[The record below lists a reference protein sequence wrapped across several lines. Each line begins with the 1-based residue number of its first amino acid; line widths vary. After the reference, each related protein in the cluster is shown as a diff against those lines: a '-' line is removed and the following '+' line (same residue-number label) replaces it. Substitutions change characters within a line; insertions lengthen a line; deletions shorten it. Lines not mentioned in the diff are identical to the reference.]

1 MRQKFL
7 KGSFLIMLGLL
18 AGRLSDLKPVKAQ
31 SSCSVKSLS
40 GSYTYFLNGSYFD
53 TDNNEY
59 SYSSVGQLTADGNG
73 NLLGAE
79 TTDDGATIY
88 QNDIVTGTYA
98 INSNCSGT
106 ATFNLA
112 LDEPVNVNLYLTN
125 NSKNAS
131 MIETDDGTQVIGQAT
146 QQFPAN

>member
-1 MRQKFL
+1 MRQKIL
-7 KGSFLIMLGLL
+7 QGSLLIMLGLL

-31 SSCSVKSLS
+31 SSCSVKNLS

-53 TDNNEY
+53 NDNNEY
-59 SYSSVGQLTADGNG
+59 EYSSVGQVTADGN
-73 NLLGAE
+73 
-79 TTDDGATIY
+79 
-88 QNDIVTGTYA
+88 
-98 INSNCSGT
+98 NCSGT

-125 NSKNAS
+125 NSKNFS

-146 QQFPAN
+146 QQFPPN